1 MNFHTAMRLC
11 SIFFLTVTLLAL
23 SAGSALAQDAAG
35 ERDLL
40 YVANQGEASVA
51 IIDMSTHEVIE
62 TVDLTAHGFSANAS
76 PHHVIAEPD
85 GSAWYVSLI
94 SENTV
99 LKFNAENELVD
110 RASMEAP
117 GLLSLHPTEPTLF
130 IAHSMMAVNPPQ
142 RIGVAPRDD
151 LGALEQVDV
160 FFDRPHAI
168 TVTPDGQFVYV
179 GSLAT
184 NQLIGVDAE
193 SLRGDLLALD
203 GPAHVLVQLAVSPDG
218 RQVAG
223 TGQLTGR
230 LLLFDVGTDGQLTLT
245 DQLSVGAQPWH
256 PTYSPDGSRIYVP
269 NKEANTVSV
278 VDAEQRTVT
287 HTIEHDAFA
296 EPHGSALSPDGRYL
310 YVSNNHQRGKMEHM
324 MEDMASTGGDGD
336 MQADHSSHDDQSDHG
351 DHDSDEGHSDEGHSH
366 EGHSD
371 EGSGDRRGTIAVI
384 DTETLEV
391 VRVIEVGVYP
401 TGIGTRQWQ
410 Q

>member
-1 MNFHTAMRLC
+1 MNSHTAMRLL
-11 SIFFLTVTLLAL
+11 SALFLTVTLFAL
-23 SAGSALAQDAAG
+23 SAGPSPAQDTTE

-51 IIDMSTHEVIE
+51 IIDMAAQEVIE
-62 TVDLTAHGFSANAS
+62 TIDLTALGFSANAS

-130 IAHSMMAVNPPQ
+130 VAHSMMAVNPPQ
-142 RIGVAPRDD
+142 RIGMAPRDD

-168 TVTPDGQFVYV
+168 TATPDGRFVYV

-218 RQVAG
+218 QQVAG

-230 LLLFDVGTDGQLTLT
+230 LLLFDVGTEGQLTLT
-245 DQLSVGAQPWH
+245 EQIAVGAQPWH

-269 NKEANTVSV
+269 NKQGNTVSV
-278 VDAEQRTVT
+278 VDTEQRTVT

-296 EPHGSALSPDGRYL
+296 EPHGTALSADGRYL

-324 MEDMASTGGDGD
+324 MQDMGAMGGGDDMHGGHGD
-336 MQADHSSHDDQSDHG
+336 HDAHDDHG
-351 DHDSDEGHSDEGHSH
+351 DHSGHSDHDSH
-366 EGHSD
+366 EGHS
-371 EGSGDRRGTIAVI
+371 ESSAERPGTIAVI
-384 DTETLEV
+384 DTETLQV

-410 Q
+410 

>member
-1 MNFHTAMRLC
+1 MTFPNAMRLL
-11 SIFFLTVTLLAL
+11 SALFLTVTLFVL
-23 SAGSALAQDAAG
+23 SGGPLLAQDTAE

-51 IIDMSTHEVIE
+51 IIDMASQEVIE
-62 TVDLTAHGFSANAS
+62 TVDLTALGFSANAS

-117 GLLSLHPTEPTLF
+117 GLLSLHPTERTLF

-142 RIGVAPRDD
+142 RIGIAPRDD
-151 LGALEQVDV
+151 LGALEQVEV

-168 TVTPDGQFVYV
+168 TVTPDGSFVYV

-203 GPAHVLVQLAVSPDG
+203 GPPHVLVQLATSPDG
-218 RQVAG
+218 QQVAG

-230 LLLFDVGTDGQLTLT
+230 LLLFDVGAEGQLTLT
-245 DQLSVGAQPWH
+245 DQVAVGAQPWH

-269 NKEANTVSV
+269 NKQANTVSV
-278 VDAEQRTVT
+278 VDTEQRTVT

-296 EPHGSALSPDGRYL
+296 EPHGTALSADGRYL
-310 YVSNNHQRGKMEHM
+310 YVSNNHRRGEMDHM
-324 MEDMASTGGDGD
+324 MQDMGTMGGDDG
-336 MQADHSSHDDQSDHG
+336 MHG
-351 DHDSDEGHSDEGHSH
+351 DHGGHDEHSDHDSH
-366 EGHSD
+366 EGHSESRD
-371 EGSGDRRGTIAVI
+371 ERPGTIAVI

-410 Q
+410 

>member
-1 MNFHTAMRLC
+1 MMNSDTTMRLL
-11 SIFFLTVTLLAL
+11 SVFFFSVTLFAL
-23 SAGSALAQDAAG
+23 SAGPSPAQDTTE
-35 ERDLL
+35 ERNLL

-51 IIDMSTHEVIE
+51 IIDMASQEVIE
-62 TVDLTAHGFSANAS
+62 TVDLTALGFSANAS

-142 RIGVAPRDD
+142 RIGMAPRDD

-168 TVTPDGQFVYV
+168 TVTPDGRFVYV

-218 RQVAG
+218 QQVAG

-230 LLLFDVGTDGQLTLT
+230 LLLFDVGTEGQLTLT
-245 DQLSVGAQPWH
+245 DQIAVGAQPWH

-269 NKEANTVSV
+269 NKQANTVSV
-278 VDAEQRTVT
+278 VDTEQRTVT

-296 EPHGSALSPDGRYL
+296 EPHGTALSPDGRYL
-310 YVSNNHQRGKMEHM
+310 YVSNNHQRSKMEHM
-324 MEDMASTGGDGD
+324 MQDMAATGGGDDMHGNHDGD
-336 MQADHSSHDDQSDHG
+336 RKDHGDNENHG
-351 DHDSDEGHSDEGHSH
+351 DHDSH
-366 EGHSD
+366 EGHS
-371 EGSGDRRGTIAVI
+371 ESSGQRPGTIAVI

-401 TGIGTRQWQ
+401 TGIGTRQWR
-410 Q
+410 

>member
-1 MNFHTAMRLC
+1 MTFPNAMRLL
-11 SIFFLTVTLLAL
+11 SALFLTATLFVL
-23 SAGSALAQDAAG
+23 SAGPLLAQDTAE

-51 IIDMSTHEVIE
+51 IIDMASQEVIE
-62 TVDLTAHGFSANAS
+62 TVDLTALGFSANAS

-117 GLLSLHPTEPTLF
+117 GLLSLHPTERTLF

-142 RIGVAPRDD
+142 RIGIAPRDD
-151 LGALEQVDV
+151 LGALEQVEV

-168 TVTPDGQFVYV
+168 TVTPDGSFVYV

-184 NQLIGVDAE
+184 NQLISVDAE

-203 GPAHVLVQLAVSPDG
+203 GPPHVLVQLATSPDG
-218 RQVAG
+218 QQVAG

-230 LLLFDVGTDGQLTLT
+230 LLLFDVGAEGQLTLT
-245 DQLSVGAQPWH
+245 DQVAVGAQPWH

-269 NKEANTVSV
+269 NKQANTVSV
-278 VDAEQRTVT
+278 VDTEQRTVT

-296 EPHGSALSPDGRYL
+296 EPHGTALSADGRYL
-310 YVSNNHQRGKMEHM
+310 YVSNNHQRGKMDHM
-324 MEDMASTGGDGD
+324 MQDMSSMGGSNDTHGHHRD
-336 MQADHSSHDDQSDHG
+336 HDDRGERSAQSDH
-351 DHDSDEGHSDEGHSH
+351 DSH
-366 EGHSD
+366 EGHS
-371 EGSGDRRGTIAVI
+371 ESSGERPGTIAVI

-410 Q
+410 

>member
-1 MNFHTAMRLC
+1 MTFPNAMRLL
-11 SIFFLTVTLLAL
+11 SALFLTATLFVL
-23 SAGSALAQDAAG
+23 SAGPLLAQDTAE

-51 IIDMSTHEVIE
+51 IIDMASQEVIE
-62 TVDLTAHGFSANAS
+62 TVDLTALGFSANAS

-117 GLLSLHPTEPTLF
+117 GLLSLHPTERTLF

-142 RIGVAPRDD
+142 RIGIAPRDD
-151 LGALEQVDV
+151 LGALEQVEV

-168 TVTPDGQFVYV
+168 TVTPDGSFVYV

-184 NQLIGVDAE
+184 NQLISVDAE

-203 GPAHVLVQLAVSPDG
+203 GPPHVLVQLATSPDG
-218 RQVAG
+218 QQVAG

-230 LLLFDVGTDGQLTLT
+230 LLLFDVGAEGQLTLT
-245 DQLSVGAQPWH
+245 DQVAVGAQPWH

-269 NKEANTVSV
+269 NKQANTVSV
-278 VDAEQRTVT
+278 VDTEQRTVT

-296 EPHGSALSPDGRYL
+296 EPHGTALSADGRYL
-310 YVSNNHQRGKMEHM
+310 YVSNNHQRGKMDHM
-324 MEDMASTGGDGD
+324 MQDMSSMGGSNDTHGHHR
-336 MQADHSSHDDQSDHG
+336 DHDNRGERSAQSDH
-351 DHDSDEGHSDEGHSH
+351 DSH
-366 EGHSD
+366 EGHS
-371 EGSGDRRGTIAVI
+371 ESSGERPGTIAVI

-410 Q
+410 

>member
-1 MNFHTAMRLC
+1 MMNFPIAMRLL
-11 SIFFLTVTLLAL
+11 SVLFLTVTLFIL
-23 SAGSALAQDAAG
+23 SAGPLLAQDTAE

-51 IIDMSTHEVIE
+51 IIDMASQEVIE
-62 TVDLTAHGFSANAS
+62 TVDLTALGFSANAS

-117 GLLSLHPTEPTLF
+117 GLLSLHPTERTLF

-142 RIGVAPRDD
+142 RIGIAPRDD
-151 LGALEQVDV
+151 LGALEQVEV

-168 TVTPDGQFVYV
+168 TVTPDGRYVYV

-203 GPAHVLVQLAVSPDG
+203 GPPHVLVQLATSPDG
-218 RQVAG
+218 QQVAG

-230 LLLFDVGTDGQLTLT
+230 LLLFDVGAEGQLTLT
-245 DQLSVGAQPWH
+245 DQVAVGAQPWH

-269 NKEANTVSV
+269 NKQANTVSV
-278 VDAEQRTVT
+278 VDTEQRTVT

-296 EPHGSALSPDGRYL
+296 EPHGTALSADGRYL
-310 YVSNNHQRGKMEHM
+310 YVSRSRNR
-324 MEDMASTGGDGD
+324 MARRSRQMGVTCMSPTTTG
-336 MQADHSSHDDQSDHG
+336 
-351 DHDSDEGHSDEGHSH
+351 
-366 EGHSD
+366 
-371 EGSGDRRGTIAVI
+371 AVRW
-384 DTETLEV
+384 TT
-391 VRVIEVGVYP
+391 
-401 TGIGTRQWQ
+401 
-410 Q
+410 

>member
-1 MNFHTAMRLC
+1 MNSDTTMRLL
-11 SIFFLTVTLLAL
+11 SVFFFSVTLFAL
-23 SAGSALAQDAAG
+23 SAGPSPAQDTTE
-35 ERDLL
+35 ERNLL

-51 IIDMSTHEVIE
+51 IIDMASQEVIE
-62 TVDLTAHGFSANAS
+62 TVDLTALGFSANAS

-142 RIGVAPRDD
+142 RIGMAPRDD

-168 TVTPDGQFVYV
+168 TVTPDGRFVYV

-218 RQVAG
+218 QQVAG

-230 LLLFDVGTDGQLTLT
+230 LLLFDVGTEGQLTLT
-245 DQLSVGAQPWH
+245 DQIAVGAQPWH

-269 NKEANTVSV
+269 NKQANTVSV
-278 VDAEQRTVT
+278 VDTEQRTVT

-296 EPHGSALSPDGRYL
+296 EPHGTALSPDGRYL
-310 YVSNNHQRGKMEHM
+310 YVSNNHQRSKMEHM
-324 MEDMASTGGDGD
+324 MQDMAATGGGDDMHGNHDGD
-336 MQADHSSHDDQSDHG
+336 RKDHGDNENHG
-351 DHDSDEGHSDEGHSH
+351 DHDSH
-366 EGHSD
+366 EGHS
-371 EGSGDRRGTIAVI
+371 ESSGQRPGTIAVI

-401 TGIGTRQWQ
+401 TGIGTRQWR
-410 Q
+410 